1 MNPLFSCVVPVKGS
15 RPYMEEALD
24 SLRLQGMG
32 DELEVI
38 IQDGDVEADSGQSDA
53 LNKGFAKAK
62 GEWLFWLNAD
72 DVLLPGALKTVKQ
85 HILSS
90 SSNSSTR
97 PNWISGNV
105 IYMDKE
111 SRAEWCAWD
120 RGWKLSYAGLPGQVY
135 GPSSFFRRELFE
147 KSGGL
152 DGSLNYVM
160 DIDLWCKFR
169 KMGFW
174 YRKIPDFIWG
184 FRLHEG
190 SKTSSAQQGDWTNA
204 QAAEQ
209 EIVNARYGL
218 NHVPMASKFAQ
229 LSRLVNGSYAKS
241 WIETRKR
248 KGTRCSK
255 S

>member
-1 MNPLFSCVVPVKGS
+1 MMNSPMFSCVIPVKGP
-15 RPYMEEALD
+15 RPYFDEAVA
-24 SLRLQGMG
+24 SLQNQGLG
-32 DELEVI
+32 EELEVI
-38 IQDGDVEADSGQSDA
+38 IQDADVEPDAGQSDA

-72 DVLLPGALKTVKQ
+72 DVLLSGALEKVLDR
-85 HILSS
+85 I
-90 SSNSSTR
+90 NR
-97 PNWISGNV
+97 INRIDWIAGNV

-111 SRAEWCAWD
+111 GQAKWCAWD
-120 RGWKLSYAGLPGQVY
+120 RGWKLSYVGLPVQVY

-147 KSGGL
+147 KSGGF

-174 YRKIPDFIWG
+174 YKKIPDFIWG

-190 SKTSSAQQGDWTNA
+190 SKTSSAQQGDWTQA

-209 EIVNARYGL
+209 ELVNARYGL
-218 NHVPMASKFAQ
+218 NHVWMASKFAQ
-229 LSRLVNGSYAKS
+229 LSRLVNGSYAKA
-241 WIETRKR
+241 WMETRKR
-248 KGTRCSK
+248 KGIRCIK
-255 S
+255 P